1 MNVVSLQDG
10 GHASKLISEP
20 KFLSKFVKN
29 NFAKIMA
36 RGLERDFQ
44 SFRPVGFKLELQ
56 EAQFWLPFNHG
67 KMVDLSF

>member
-1 MNVVSLQDG
+1 MSLQDG
-10 GHASKLISEP
+10 GYTSKLIPKP
-20 KFLSKFVKN
+20 KFFSKFVKY